1 MATLLDNFG
10 ELTALKY
17 KCKLDVK
24 FQTDNTSSTTL
35 RATDGTGDK
44 VLTIPALSANANML
58 TSESSVAG
66 EKVNIN
72 GATAESSLQD
82 ADEFI
87 FFDNSSSSNKKVTG
101 ANLKT
106 YVSAGSGVPSGTS
119 GQVIVYNGS
128 NTASSVAMSG
138 NVAIDNAGATVIQ
151 SNVISTAMLQDDCVN
166 ASKLSANA
174 VVNASVDASAAIAY
188 SKLNLSNSI
197 VAGDLSADCVQT
209 AKIQNNAINAS
220 KIGAL
225 QVTDVK
231 IASLQGVTA
240 GTVSASKL
248 CLVDANKD
256 LSGFRNLTSTGDA
269 QSASVLVGTSE
280 WKIINQG
287 TNLLFQKWNGGSSSW
302 VTKFTMDG
310 S

>member
-44 VLTIPALSANANML
+44 VLTIPALSSNANML
-58 TSESSVAG
+58 TSESSIAG
-66 EKVNIN
+66 TQLNIN
-72 GATAESSLQD
+72 GATAETSLQD

-87 FFDNSSSSNKKVTG
+87 FFDNSSTSNKKVTG

-106 YVSAGSGVPSGTS
+106 YVSAGSGIPSGTN

-128 NTASSVAMSG
+128 NQAASVAMSG
-138 NVAIDNAGATVIQ
+138 DISIVANGTTAVGA
-151 SNVISTAMLQDDCVN
+151 NKISTAMLQDDCVN
-166 ASKLSANA
+166 AAKLASNA
-174 VVNASVDASAAIAY
+174 VVNASVDASAGIVY
-188 SKLNLSNSI
+188 SKLSLSNSI

-209 AKIQNNAINAS
+209 AKIQNNAVNAS

-225 QVTDVK
+225 QVTDAK
-231 IASLQGVTA
+231 IASLQGVSA

-248 CLVDANKD
+248 VLVDANKD
-256 LSGFRNLTSTGDA
+256 ISGFRNLTSTGDA

-287 TNLLFQKWNGGSSSW
+287 QNLLFQKWNGGSSSW

>member
-1 MATLLDNFG
+1 MATTLDTYG

-58 TSESSVAG
+58 TSESSVSAD
-66 EKVNIN
+66 KVDLN
-72 GATAESSLQD
+72 GATAEASLAD
-82 ADEFI
+82 ADEFL
-87 FFDNSSSSNKKVTG
+87 FYDATASANRKVTG

-106 YVSAGSGVPSGTS
+106 YVGAGSGVPSGTN
-119 GQVIVYNGS
+119 GQVIVYDGANS
-128 NTASSVAMSG
+128 AQAVAMSG
-138 NVAIDNAGATVIQ
+138 DLSIVASGATSIGADKVT
-151 SNVISTAMLQDDCVN
+151 TAMLQDSAVSEQKL
-166 ASKLSANA
+166 ASSAVTNDKIAGSAN
-174 VVNASVDASAAIAY
+174 IAY
-188 SKLNLSNSI
+188 SKLNLSSSI

-209 AKIQNNAINAS
+209 ASIQDNA
-220 KIGAL
+220 
-225 QVTDVK
+225 VTDAKV
-231 IASLQGVTA
+231 ASLQGVTA

-248 CLVDANKD
+248 VLVDANKD
-256 LSGFRNLTSTGDA
+256 ASGFRNVTASGSV
-269 QSASVLVGTSE
+269 QSADLLVGTSE
-280 WKIINQG
+280 WKIVNSG
-287 TNLLFQKWNGGSSSW
+287 TNLLFQKWDGGSSAW

>member
-17 KCKLDVK
+17 KCKLDLK
-24 FQTDNTSSTTL
+24 FQTDNTSSTTI

-44 VLTIPALSANANML
+44 VLTIPALSSNANML
-58 TSESSVAG
+58 TSESSVSAD
-66 EKVNIN
+66 KVDIN
-72 GATAESSLQD
+72 GATAEASLNDSD
-82 ADEFI
+82 AFI
-87 FFDNSSSSNKKVTG
+87 FYDASSTSNKKVTG

-106 YVSAGSGVPSGTS
+106 YVSAGSGIPSGTN
-119 GQVIVYNGS
+119 GQVIVYDGS
-128 NTASSVAMSG
+128 NSAASVAMSG
-138 NVAIDNAGATVIQ
+138 DCSIVANGTISVGANKIT
-151 SNVISTAMLQDDCVN
+151 TAMLQDDCCTAAKL
-166 ASKLSANA
+166 ASDA
-174 VVNASVDASAAIAY
+174 VVNASVASGAAIAY
-188 SKLNLSNSI
+188 SKLALSNSI
-197 VAGDLSADCVQT
+197 VAGDLATDCVET
-209 AKIQNNAINAS
+209 SKIQNNSINAS
-220 KIGAL
+220 KIGAN

-240 GTVSASKL
+240 GTVAASKL

-256 LSGFRNLTSTGDA
+256 LSGFRNLTSSGDA
-269 QSASVLVGTSE
+269 QSASLLVGTSE

-287 TNLLFQKWNGGSSSW
+287 QNLLFQKWNGGSSQW

>member
-1 MATLLDNFG
+1 MATALDNYG

-17 KCKLDVK
+17 KCKLDLK
-24 FQTDNTSSTTL
+24 FQTDDSSSTTL

-44 VLTIPALSANANML
+44 VLTIPALSSNANML
-58 TSESSVAG
+58 TSESSIAG
-66 EKVNIN
+66 TQVNIN
-72 GATAESSLQD
+72 GTAAETSLQD

-87 FFDNSSSSNKKVTG
+87 FFDNSATSNKKVTG
-101 ANLKT
+101 ANLKL
-106 YVSAGSGVPSGTS
+106 YCGAGSGVPSGTN
-119 GQVIVYNGS
+119 GQVIVYDAS
-128 NTASSVAMSG
+128 NAAAAVGMSG
-138 NVAIDNAGATVIQ
+138 DISIQANGTTAVGA
-151 SNVISTAMLQDDCVN
+151 NKISTAMLQDNSVSEVKI
-166 ASKLSANA
+166 ASGAIINDKVSGSAN
-174 VVNASVDASAAIAY
+174 IAY

-197 VAGDLSADCVQT
+197 VAGDLSSGSVGATALATDAVTTVKVQ
-209 AKIQNNAINAS
+209 ANAI
-220 KIGAL
+220 
-225 QVTDVK
+225 TDAK

-240 GTVSASKL
+240 GAVTASKL

-280 WKIINQG
+280 WKIVNSGQ
-287 TNLLFQKWNGGSSSW
+287 NLLFQKWNGGSSSW